1 MNKAGLAYFYKRI
14 KQKFAPREN
23 GVEFIAGT
31 QATATGAFTGVT
43 AEDKLYDGK
52 TIAYYLPFASSG
64 NATLELSLSGGGT
77 TGPKPV
83 FYTASSRLTTHYG
96 AGSVIL
102 LTYLA
107 DKDGWYRADHAGT
120 YSNMTAATEDTAGKA
135 GLVPAPGA
143 GKQGS
148 FLRGDGTWQEISEM
162 TETEIDAIFN

>member
-83 FYTASSRLTTHYG
+83 FYTASSRLPT
-96 AGSVIL
+96 VIL

>member
-120 YSNMTAATEDTAGKA
+120 YSNMTAATEAPLLSTSSHKA
-135 GLVPAPGA
+135 FADPPVANKSSTTNTLSPGFSA
-143 GKQGS
+143 
-148 FLRGDGTWQEISEM
+148 
-162 TETEIDAIFN
+162 